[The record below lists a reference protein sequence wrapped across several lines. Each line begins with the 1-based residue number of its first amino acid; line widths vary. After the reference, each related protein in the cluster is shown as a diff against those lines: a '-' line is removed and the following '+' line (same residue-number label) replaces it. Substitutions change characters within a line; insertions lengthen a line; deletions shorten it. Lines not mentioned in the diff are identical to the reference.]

1 MLGRW
6 LYNVAIAFDQLGNA
20 VSGGS
25 PDETISSRLGKVK
38 RAAGGTVPTWAWLG
52 IARPLDAVL
61 DWLDP
66 NHSIDSIED
75 DELDE

>member
-1 MLGRW
+1 MRFGRW
-6 LYNVAIAFDQLGNA
+6 LYNVAIGFDQLGNA
-20 VSGGS
+20 VTGGN

-38 RAAGGTVPTWAWLG
+38 RAAGGEVPKWAWFG

-75 DELDE
+75 DE